1 MRAPRLTALL
11 PVVLATILSATSA
24 LAQEPTPPA
33 PPVAAPERPV
43 DRPPAPE
50 DVVVPDAPQADPDT
64 PPQAGKTRAAI
75 RLRAFGLV
83 GFQSFTATDS
93 FSAVLNSSSGTMFG
107 GGGGLLLG
115 RNVFVD
121 VSLSRF
127 SADGSRVFV
136 ADGGE
141 VIDLGIPTQVTVT
154 PIDVSIGWRFA
165 GTPRLTPAGKPRFR
179 AVPFG
184 GGGFGLQQYEET
196 AEFADSGDDVSESH
210 GSYHVLGGVELPFSR
225 HIGAT
230 ADVVYRWVPDA
241 IGTGGVSA
249 YYDETDLGGAQ
260 VRIRIVVT
268 F

>member
-1 MRAPRLTALL
+1 M
-11 PVVLATILSATSA
+11 
-24 LAQEPTPPA
+24 
-33 PPVAAPERPV
+33 
-43 DRPPAPE
+43 
-50 DVVVPDAPQADPDT
+50 
-64 PPQAGKTRAAI
+64 
-75 RLRAFGLV
+75 
-83 GFQSFTATDS
+83 GFQSFTAADS

-107 GGGGLLLG
+107 AGGGLLLG

-136 ADGGE
+136 TDDGE

-165 GTPRLTPAGKPRFR
+165 GTPRLSPSGKPRFR
-179 AVPFG
+179 VVPFA
-184 GGGFGLQQYEET
+184 GGGFGLQQYQET
-196 AEFADSGDDVSESH
+196 AEFAESGDDVSESH

-225 HIGAT
+225 FVGAA
-230 ADVVYRWVPDA
+230 ADVVYRWVPDG
-241 IGTGGVSA
+241 IGAGGASA